1 MVFVAFDYN
10 TQSAQ
15 QRRRRRRTVLT
26 VNRLSRVVEEFLSAF
41 FTPGFAVFAEVVT
54 VDIVA
59 SVRPSD
65 GDNADLSVVIV
76 GSGGVG
82 GLRAAASAARIASSA
97 A

>member
-1 MVFVAFDYN
+1 MIPGLAV
-10 TQSAQ
+10 
-15 QRRRRRRTVLT
+15 VL
-26 VNRLSRVVEEFLSAF
+26 L
-41 FTPGFAVFAEVVT
+41 AEVEA
-54 VDIVA
+54 IEIAA